1 MRRWTT
7 SALAVLLLLASAGA
21 SSADPALLET
31 WTYAPLTNQLVAPD
45 GGPPFSIEGGSSSLS
60 LFGAPAVRFTRAPS
74 LAVQTSETF
83 VAPGS
88 SDFTYQAVLGVDEV
102 RPRSSANVFQ
112 YGRYGSHQVK
122 LQLTATGR
130 AQCVLRGTG
139 GRVKVTSRA
148 PSLDDGGRRH
158 TFSCWR
164 SGSAVGVTLD
174 DRTRSKQFALG
185 SVVPTGRAT
194 AGNKAL
200 TGDASDQL
208 FGRIWSLSVSLD

>member
-7 SALAVLLLLASAGA
+7 FILTVLLLLAAAGA
-21 SSADPALLET
+21 SSAEPALLET
-31 WTYAPLTNQLVAPD
+31 WTYAPLTNQFVVAD
-45 GGPPFSIEGGSSSLS
+45 GGPPFSVEGGSTVLS

-74 LAVQTSETF
+74 LAVQTSDAF
-83 VAPGS
+83 VAPGTA
-88 SDFTYQAVLGVDEV
+88 DFTYRAVMSVDEV
-102 RPRSSANVFQ
+102 RPDSSANVFQ
-112 YGRYGSHQVK
+112 YGRFGTHQVK

-139 GRVKVTSRA
+139 GRVKVTSKA
-148 PSLDDGGRRH
+148 PSLDDGGLRH

-164 SGSAVGVTLD
+164 AGTSVGVTLD
-174 DRTRSKQFALG
+174 GRTTARVFALG

>member
-7 SALAVLLLLASAGA
+7 LAVVVGLLLATGGA

-31 WTYAPLTNQLVAPD
+31 WTYAPLTQQLVVPD
-45 GGPPFSIEGGSSSLS
+45 GGSPFSITGGRTSWTL
-60 LFGAPAVRFTRAPS
+60 LGAPAVRFSRAPS
-74 LAVQTSETF
+74 LAVQTSDTF

-88 SDFTYQAVLGVDEV
+88 ADFTYSAVMSVDEV
-102 RPRSSANVFQ
+102 RARSSANVFQ
-112 YGRYGSHQVK
+112 YGRYGTQQIK
-122 LQLTATGR
+122 LQLTATGK

-148 PSLDDGGRRH
+148 PSLDDGGRQH
-158 TFSCWR
+158 TFACWR
-164 SGSAVGVTLD
+164 SGGTVGVTLD
-174 DRTRSKQFALG
+174 SQTTAKAFALG

-194 AGNKAL
+194 AGNKSL

-208 FGRIWSLSVSLD
+208 FGKIWSVSVSVG